1 MKTFLLIFIG
11 SFLFIQT
18 QGQKVYHSPIKS
30 NCTHHELKQ
39 FYFLQPDLHNQNLQ
53 NKYDVKFY
61 WLDLAVT
68 SKSTKISGAAYL
80 LAKTL
85 APNLDTI
92 ALEMSPEL
100 TMDSLWVNN
109 RPVGSV
115 NHTDNWL
122 LIPLI
127 SFIKKD
133 SMFKIKIFYHGIPE
147 SQGFFSGI
155 SHAYNNHWK
164 KEVTWTLSEPFA
176 AKDWFPVKQSLT
188 DKADSAWV
196 FLTVDKNEK
205 AGSEGILTAITTLP
219 DGRLRYEWK
228 THYPI
233 DYYLLSFSVSDYQ
246 DYTNYAKPQALPGD
260 SIPIQ
265 NYIYNSPGYLSLN
278 KTNLD
283 QTPKLIELYSS
294 LFGLYPFS
302 KEKYGHCLTELGGGM
317 EHQTMTTIGDFGFDL
332 VAHELGHMW
341 FGDHVTC
348 ATWNDIW
355 LNEGF
360 ATYANYLA
368 NEYLKDPQTARNFM
382 VAAQNNAMSQ
392 PGGSIYV
399 PESEIYP
406 GNEWRIFNGRLS
418 YNKGA
423 AILHLLRH
431 EINSDSLF
439 FKILKSYQN
448 RFAGSVATAEDFK
461 KVVDSITG
469 TNFTYFFNQWYY
481 GEGYPIYDIRWSQVN
496 DTLQI
501 KSIQTTSVNPSS
513 FFKMFF
519 DVQLN
524 YDDGHDSLIRLEQT
538 DTINLFKI
546 PVKGHVKQIVFD
558 PNRWTLQKVNSV
570 IIDDIRNYEYKPSL
584 TCFPNP
590 VNKLLHV
597 QFNRKTKKP
606 IAVKIYSETG
616 KLMYQT
622 TAGSETITINFS
634 DYPKG
639 IYILSS
645 LIDGQKKV
653 KKIVH

>member
-1 MKTFLLIFIG
+1 M
-11 SFLFIQT
+11 
-18 QGQKVYHSPIKS
+18 
-30 NCTHHELKQ
+30 
-39 FYFLQPDLHNQNLQ
+39 QPNLHYQNLQ
-53 NKYDVKFY
+53 KKYDVKFY

-68 SKSTKISGAAYL
+68 SKSTSISGSVSI
-80 LAKTL
+80 LAKSL
-85 APNLDTI
+85 NQNLDTI
-92 ALEMSPEL
+92 ILEMSHSL
-100 TMDSLWVNN
+100 NLDSLWLNN
-109 RPVGSV
+109 RPASRM

-122 LIPLI
+122 IIPLTTPMN
-127 SFIKKD
+127 KD
-133 SMFKIKIFYHGIPE
+133 SLFKVKIFYHGTPE

-155 SHAYNNHWK
+155 SHASNNTWK

-205 AGSEGILTAITTLP
+205 AGSEGILTSISTLP
-219 DGRLRYEWK
+219 NGSLRYEWK

-246 DYTNYAKPQALPGD
+246 DYTNYAKPQALFGD

-278 KTNLD
+278 KTNID
-283 QTPKLIELYSS
+283 QTPKLIELYSN

-317 EHQTMTTIGDFGFDL
+317 EHQTMTTIGNFGFDL

-341 FGDHVTC
+341 FGDNATC

-368 NEYLKDPQTARNFM
+368 NEYLKDPQTARDFM

-392 PGGSIYV
+392 PGGSIYI

-431 EINSDSLF
+431 EINNDSVF
-439 FKILKSYQN
+439 FKILKSYQK
-448 RFAGSVATAEDFK
+448 RFAGSVATAKDFK

-469 TNFTYFFNQWYY
+469 TDFTYFFNQWYY
-481 GEGYPIYDIRWSQVN
+481 GEGYPIYDIRWSQIN
-496 DTLQI
+496 DTLHI
-501 KSIQTTSVNPSS
+501 KSIQTRSVNTSS

-519 DVQLN
+519 DVEIN
-524 YDDGHDSLIRLEQT
+524 YDDGHHSRIRLEQT
-538 DTINLFKI
+538 DTINQFK
-546 PVKGHVKQIVFD
+546 VRAEGKVKQIVFD
-558 PNRWTLQKVNSV
+558 PDRWTLQKVNSV
-570 IIDDIRNYEYKPSL
+570 IIDGIASYENEPSI

-590 VNKLLHV
+590 VYKLLYV
-597 QFNRKTKKP
+597 EFNSKTKKP
-606 IAVKIYSETG
+606 ITVKIYSETG
-616 KLMYQT
+616 KLLYQT
-622 TAGSETITINFS
+622 STSKKTLSIDFS

-639 IYILSS
+639 IYLLSS
-645 LIDGQKKV
+645 VINGQKNIQ
-653 KKIVH
+653 KIVH